1 MTSGN
6 DERDPLD
13 SWLSQQVH
21 PLPPPPGTFELIT
34 RRARRRKLRKLA
46 VTIASARRNSLPRL
60 PDGTGP
66 IAGPCRLF

>member
-21 PLPPPPGTFELIT
+21 PLPPPPG
-34 RRARRRKLRKLA
+34 
-46 VTIASARRNSLPRL
+46 
-60 PDGTGP
+60 G
-66 IAGPCRLF
+66 